1 MFKGS
6 MRLSGDLMDKSI
18 DKLTLRLVMNYNR
31 TAFLS
36 ILFNVHNIIYY
47 IDDHQVLTF
56 NLMVSN
62 CLYYIKV
69 HYYIIRDKKNKCV
82 GKCIVIIIINCRI

>member
-18 DKLTLRLVMNYNR
+18 DKLTLRLVINYNR

-36 ILFNVHNIIYY
+36 ILFNVHNKIYY
-47 IDDHQVLTF
+47 IDDQVLTF

-62 CLYYIKV
+62 YLYYIIV
-69 HYYIIRDKKNKCV
+69 HYYIIRDKY
-82 GKCIVIIIINCRI
+82 

>member
-6 MRLSGDLMDKSI
+6 MRLSGDLMDKNI

-36 ILFNVHNIIYY
+36 ILFNAHNIIYY
-47 IDDHQVLTF
+47 TDDQVLTF

-62 CLYYIKV
+62 YLYHIII
-69 HYYIIRDKKNKCV
+69 HYYIIRDKY
-82 GKCIVIIIINCRI
+82 IVNV